1 MNSKP
6 LREKIKKKQI
16 TASGNIGD
24 DNNTEE
30 PVVVDSLGLRAG
42 REQC

>member
-6 LREKIKKKQI
+6 LREKIKKQI